1 MEAATLGKVA
11 SNFQPLLL
19 FFVWLFFSLLNCFAT
34 LPDKTREM
42 LAERSSPPVVVEA
55 DSDGA
60 CLNI

>member
-19 FFVWLFFSLLNCFAT
+19 FFVLVFFAAENCFAT

-42 LAERSSPPVVVEA
+42 LAERSCS
-55 DSDGA
+55 SG
-60 CLNI
+60 CG

>member
-19 FFVWLFFSLLNCFAT
+19 FFVLVFFFSLLNCFAT

-42 LAERSSPPVVVEA
+42 LAERSCS
-55 DSDGA
+55 SSCG
-60 CLNI
+60 